1 MDVEE
6 LTRTLGVA
14 ASTQQR
20 RDGWWTTLPL
30 GDVRTMAT
38 VMREH
43 EVRLA
48 TVTGV
53 PASDGRLRLIYH
65 WDVGAEILNVQTW
78 VLDGHVATISDL
90 IPASDWVER
99 ELGDYFALTFDG
111 RPEMQPLMLSP
122 GDAPGF
128 FSRTCDLG
136 RDVDPAVTAR
146 DARQSEGEK
155 R

>member
-1 MDVEE
+1 MDVDE
-6 LTRTLGVA
+6 LTRTLKVA
-14 ASTQQR
+14 ATTQRR
-20 RDGWWTTLPL
+20 RDGWWATLPP
-30 GDVRTMAT
+30 GEVRTMAT

-53 PASDGRLRLIYH
+53 PTPDEGLRLIYH
-65 WDVGAEILNVQTW
+65 WDLGAEILNIQTW
-78 VLDGHVATISDL
+78 VQDGHVATVSDL
-90 IPASDWVER
+90 IPAADWVER

-111 RPEMQPLMLSP
+111 RPEMQPLMLTA

-128 FSRTCDLG
+128 FSRTCDVG

-146 DARQSEGEK
+146 DANHSEGEN